1 MFKKAFRMLVKNNTR
16 RTWGYLGPVFGC
28 LGPVLGCVGPVL
40 GSLGLVLDGFGP
52 VLGHLG
58 AISGHSRAIL
68 GYPGA
73 VLGHLGPFWG
83 CVGPSWNR
91 LAPSWRFLGS
101 GLGPSWVVLVL
112 IRDVLA
118 PFWTCFEVFWA
129 ILVAK
134 IGLATIVQQRWSSTR
149 GCSRR
154 EYSKRGAL

>member
-1 MFKKAFRMLVKNNTR
+1 MLVKNNTR
-16 RTWGYLGPVFGC
+16 RAWGYLGPVFGC

-58 AISGHSRAIL
+58 AISGHSRVIL

-112 IRDVLA
+112 LRDVLA
-118 PFWTCFEVFWA
+118 PFWPVLKYSGPF
-129 ILVAK
+129 LLPK
-134 IGLATIVQQRWSSTR
+134 KGLQQLYNKGGTLRKGTLGGSTL
-149 GCSRR
+149 R
-154 EYSKRGAL
+154 EGAL